1 MIHAH
6 TATEGISL
14 TKRSLIWATVATLG
28 LAALGCKTES
38 KPTSTVAPAE
48 EKREATDNAA
58 PAPMALAPHAKS
70 GGAIE
75 PGRTGGLARPEPAQ
89 ANTEDYART
98 NETGF
103 KAVKSDP
110 LSTFSIDTDTA
121 SYSNVRRFLKQG
133 RRPPKDAVRLE
144 ELVNY
149 FSYAYP
155 PPSGAHP
162 FSAIVEVANCP
173 WNSAHLLARVG
184 LKGKVVAA
192 EDRRPANLVFLLDV
206 SGSMNAENKL
216 PLLKRSLSF
225 AVNQLK
231 ERDRVAIVVYA
242 GASGLVLPSTPFTD
256 RERIIEAIST
266 LKPGG
271 STNAGEG
278 INLAYDI
285 AQKNFIEG
293 GINRVILA
301 TDGDFNVG
309 ITDKGSLID
318 VVKTKA
324 KQNVFLTVLGLGMGN
339 LKDDMLEKLADHGN
353 GSYAYI
359 DDFAEAQKVFGTQ
372 IGGTLETIA
381 KDVKIQVEFNP
392 TKVEAYR
399 LLGYENRRLAAE
411 DFRNDSK
418 DAGEIG
424 AGHSVTAFY
433 EIVPP
438 GSPLGLPPKKAPELK
453 YQQAV
458 TTPVAAGSDLMT
470 VKIRYKQPTGTEGIE
485 GQFLVA
491 AASKPFEQASP
502 DFRFAASV
510 AAFGLLLSES
520 EHKGNA
526 SFPTVASW
534 AEASKGADPFGHRT
548 KCIGLVRAAQTAKA
562 APGTTSNNGEPCNCP
577 PGDPLCSC
585 L

>member
-38 KPTSTVAPAE
+38 KPTSMVAPAE
-48 EKREATDNAA
+48 KKGEATDNAA
-58 PAPMALAPHAKS
+58 PAPMARAPQRAGGAKS
-70 GGAIE
+70 GGAIK
-75 PGRTGGLARPEPAQ
+75 PGMTGGGLARPYPVLGRLLPGQPAQ

-162 FSAIVEVANCP
+162 FSANVKVANCP

-206 SGSMNAENKL
+206 SASMNAENKL

-242 GASGLVLPSTPFTD
+242 GDSGLVLPSTPFTD

-266 LKPGG
+266 LEPGG

-285 AQKNFIEG
+285 AQKNFIQG

-309 ITDKGSLID
+309 ITDNGSLID
-318 VVKTKA
+318 VVKAKA

-339 LKDDMLEKLADHGN
+339 LKDDMLEKLADNGN

-438 GSPLGLPPKKAPELK
+438 GSPPWIATEE
-453 YQQAV
+453 
-458 TTPVAAGSDLMT
+458 GSR
-470 VKIRYKQPTGTEGIE
+470 VE
-485 GQFLVA
+485 VS
-491 AASKPFEQASP
+491 AS
-502 DFRFAASV
+502 R
-510 AAFGLLLSES
+510 
-520 EHKGNA
+520 HNA
-526 SFPTVASW
+526 CRCW
-534 AEASKGADPFGHRT
+534 
-548 KCIGLVRAAQTAKA
+548 
-562 APGTTSNNGEPCNCP
+562 
-577 PGDPLCSC
+577 
-585 L
+585 